1 MANWSLSPTPLP
13 GPARGRHPVV
23 HVRAHPRL
31 VFFPADKISRDPNAG
46 GAEGFWL
53 GTIYVVL
60 GGQVVANYAACGG
73 PKDGFDDR
81 GHVAGETPPG
91 HYILGPRHRHVTLN
105 WPPSSIPWGALIRR
119 AANGEV
125 EFDDGSGWKPA
136 TGDGAPMNKA
146 LIRSYKIAGQ
156 AVPPLAQIREDARA
170 AFDINLKNPTGQL
183 VTMWERNDFGQ
194 WAFNLRR
201 DGKGTPYYIH
211 TTPRDEYATAHNLA
225 FSLVQSHGCV
235 HIRPDDRETMMQAG
249 YLAAGIP
256 FEVRAYDKKGPP

>member
-13 GPARGRHPVV
+13 GPNRGGHPVV

-31 VFFPADKISRDPNAG
+31 VFFPTHRQRAPTAQ
-46 GAEGFWL
+46 
-53 GTIYVVL
+53 GTIFVVQH
-60 GGQVVANYAACGG
+60 GQVVASYPACGG
-73 PKDGFDDR
+73 PEDGYDDD
-81 GHVAGETPPG
+81 G
-91 HYILGPRHRHVTLN
+91 HYAGKTPAGLYTLGPRHHHVTIN
-105 WPPSSIPWGALIRR
+105 WPPSCIPWGALIRR

-146 LIRSYKIAGQ
+146 LIRSFAIAKKP
-156 AVPPLAQIREDARA
+156 VPPSTRIREAARR
-170 AFDINLKNPTGQL
+170 AFLVNSRDRASPL
-183 VTMWERNDFGQ
+183 VTVWERNDFGK

-201 DGKGTPYYIH
+201 DGKGTDYYVH
-211 TTPRDEYATAHNLA
+211 TTPDDEYATAHNIA

-235 HIRPDDRETMMQAG
+235 HIRPEDRDTMMTAG

-256 FEVRAYDKKGPP
+256 FDVRSYEQKGPP